1 MLSESV
7 EPMQYASDFYT
18 VVSFTDFQSPHV
30 LSGAALLAFTEMLIH
45 AELFLFFSSLI
56 AVQQSCLTFLN
67 ITASYRKPSEMIQSF
82 RVLSDLHCL

>member
-18 VVSFTDFQSPHV
+18 VVSFKDFQSPP

-45 AELFLFFSSLI
+45 AELFLFFFFSDRSP
-56 AVQQSCLTFLN
+56 T
-67 ITASYRKPSEMIQSF
+67 K
-82 RVLSDLHCL
+82 LSDFSEHHSFVSQAF